1 MKAARL
7 HVQRRIDSLRYE
19 DAPEPRPAAGE
30 VLIRVHAAG
39 VTPSE
44 VEWLPTSTT
53 RDGAPRP
60 LPLILGHEFSGE
72 IAARGADVQGVAVGD
87 AVYGL
92 NDWFGDGACAE
103 LCVARAGDVARKPA
117 ALDHV
122 QACVVPISALTAW
135 QGLFDRAR
143 LAAGQR
149 VLIHG
154 AAGAVGVF
162 AVQLARWRGARV
174 IATVSAHNAEFARGL
189 GADET
194 IDYRAVRFEETVAP
208 VDVIFDGV
216 GGDTLR
222 RSWSVLKPGGTLVT
236 IAASSEGEM
245 DQRTREAFFIVEPRM
260 TQLDEVSALMNAGQL
275 GPVVDAV
282 FPLARSREAF
292 EHRPRRGKAAI
303 AVIER
308 G

>member
-7 HVQRRIDSLRYE
+7 YAYEGFDALRYD
-19 DAPEPRPAAGE
+19 DAPLPRPAAGE

-44 VEWLPTSTT
+44 LRWRPTTT
-53 RDGAPRP
+53 SRDGAPRS
-60 LPLILGHEFSGE
+60 LPLILGHELSGE
-72 IAARGADVQGVAVGD
+72 IAGLGADVQGWREGD

-103 LCVARAGDVARKPA
+103 YCVARATDVARKPTA
-117 ALDHV
+117 VDHV
-122 QACVVPISALTAW
+122 QAAVVPISGLTAW

-149 VLIHG
+149 ILIHG
-154 AAGAVGVF
+154 GAGAVGLF
-162 AVQLARWRGARV
+162 AVQLARWRRAHV
-174 IATVSAHNAEFARGL
+174 VTTVSAHNAAFARGL
-189 GADET
+189 GADEV
-194 IDYRAVRFEETVAP
+194 IDYRSVRFEEAVQP
-208 VDVIFDGV
+208 VDVVFDTV

-222 RSWSVLKPGGTLVT
+222 RSWAVLKPGGVMVT
-236 IAASSEGEM
+236 VAASSENER
-245 DQRTREAFFIVEPRM
+245 DARTADAFFIVESSA
-260 TQLDEVSALMNAGQL
+260 TQLDDLSGLINAGEI
-275 GPVVDAV
+275 GPVVDGV
-282 FPLARSREAF
+282 FPLPRAQAAY

-303 AVIER
+303 AVIEA